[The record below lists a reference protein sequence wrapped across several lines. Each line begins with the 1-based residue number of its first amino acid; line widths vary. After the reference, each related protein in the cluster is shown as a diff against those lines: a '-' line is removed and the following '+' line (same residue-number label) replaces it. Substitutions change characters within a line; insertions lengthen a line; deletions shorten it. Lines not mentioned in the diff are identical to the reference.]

1 MRQFALTIM
10 PLIILISAFSC
21 YDKESPN
28 HPVEIRFDL
37 LNKSGEPSTIF
48 NEGEDIIFRYRIIN
62 NSSNPITI
70 NNFQEVLGNNFM
82 LILESYR
89 GDDGTLR
96 KKIVGFPYDGIKIID
111 VFGLEIEAKDSLI
124 MQASLMGKVENT
136 EFVNG
141 FDINYKSDRTSLSLG
156 SYLVEFEH
164 TIKFAKYENIQVRI
178 EKDFEVF

>member
-1 MRQFALTIM
+1 M
-10 PLIILISAFSC
+10 
-21 YDKESPN
+21 
-28 HPVEIRFDL
+28 
-37 LNKSGEPSTIF
+37 
-48 NEGEDIIFRYRIIN
+48 
-62 NSSNPITI
+62 
-70 NNFQEVLGNNFM
+70 
-82 LILESYR
+82 
-89 GDDGTLR
+89 
-96 KKIVGFPYDGIKIID
+96 GFPYDGIKIID
-111 VFGLEIEAKDSLI
+111 VFGLEIEAKDSLV